1 MSEWLIL
8 SKKISTQR
16 RGHQQQREQ
25 FHQHTIPHIQIK
37 SLRHTMQGI
46 LEISFA
52 NQPSALD
59 QTHHRK
65 GFAIV
70 RTRRS
75 TVNKTV
81 QFPSSKRHAA
91 IPTNM
96 SQHILIYIVL
106 NINIMHIV
114 THLPYSSMTQY
125 YTYTSALYFYFMLFY
140 VTSSPL

>member
-1 MSEWLIL
+1 
-8 SKKISTQR
+8 
-16 RGHQQQREQ
+16 
-25 FHQHTIPHIQIK
+25 
-37 SLRHTMQGI
+37 MQDI
-46 LEISFA
+46 LEMSLPI
-52 NQPSALD
+52 NQRALD

-65 GFAIV
+65 GFAII

-114 THLPYSSMTQY
+114 THLPYSSMNTVFI
-125 YTYTSALYFYFMLFY
+125 LIL
-140 VTSSPL
+140 L